1 MELLDIVDENNNL
14 IGKAEERNIVHEK
27 GLWHRHVGAWIMNE
41 KGEILFQKS
50 ACCKPENRSKWF
62 KTGGHVD
69 AGEKPLEAVQREA
82 KEEIGVVIPA
92 ENWELI
98 SIEKSEKQ
106 DNSNHHFTYSFF
118 TKVNYNIED
127 YSMQKEEVADLKYM
141 TLEEMQEKRDNQDE
155 NYTFIYWN
163 DFNEILEI
171 LKEKRKEL
179 LKNRI

>member
-1 MELLDIVDENNNL
+1 M
-14 IGKAEERNIVHEK
+14 
-27 GLWHRHVGAWIMNE
+27 
-41 KGEILFQKS
+41 
-50 ACCKPENRSKWF
+50 
-62 KTGGHVD
+62 D

-82 KEEIGVVIPA
+82 KEEIGVIIPA

-98 SIEKSEKQ
+98 SIEKSTKD
-106 DNSNHHFTYSFF
+106 DNSNHNYTYSFF
-118 TKVNYNIED
+118 TKVNYKIED

-155 NYTFIYWN
+155 NYMFIYWN
-163 DFNEILEI
+163 DFDKILEI

>member
-27 GLWHRHVGAWIMNE
+27 VFWHRHVGAWIMNE

-50 ACCKPENRSKWF
+50 ACCKPENRSKWY

-69 AGEKPLEAVQREA
+69 SGETPLEAIQREA
-82 KEEIGVVIPA
+82 
-92 ENWELI
+92 
-98 SIEKSEKQ
+98 
-106 DNSNHHFTYSFF
+106 
-118 TKVNYNIED
+118 
-127 YSMQKEEVADLKYM
+127 KEEVADLKYM

-155 NYTFIYWN
+155 NYMFIYWN
-163 DFNEILEI
+163 DFDKILEI

-179 LKNRI
+179 LKDRI

>member
-14 IGKAEERNIVHEK
+14 IGKTEERNIVHEK

-50 ACCKPENRSKWF
+50 ACCKPENRSKWY

-69 AGEKPLEAVQREA
+69 SGETPLEAIKRET
-82 KEEIGVVIPA
+82 KEEIGVVIRA

-98 SIEKSEKQ
+98 CREKSEKQ
-106 DNSNHHFTYSFF
+106 DNSNHHFTYSFY
-118 TKVNYNIED
+118 TKVNYKIED
-127 YSMQKEEVADLKYM
+127 KKIQKEEVADLKYM
-141 TLEEMQEKRDNQDE
+141 TIEEMQEKREKLDE
-155 NYTFIYWN
+155 NYTFIYWD
-163 DFNEILEI
+163 DFNKIIEI

-179 LKNRI
+179 FKNRI